1 MEKQTERLRNLKE
14 KFLKTAYKR
23 TGDMDVLL
31 NQLFYLSKLE
41 TGNMPLNLTLL
52 DLPSFINSY
61 VTGKR
66 EITDQ
71 KELELVLDLDEST
84 VAADRREE
92 NEQMAEE
99 SQMIEADPE
108 QLRRIFEEFYREDS
122 SRNQKEG
129 KL

>member
-1 MEKQTERLRNLKE
+1 
-14 KFLKTAYKR
+14 
-23 TGDMDVLL
+23 MDVLL

-52 DLPSFINSY
+52 DLPAFINSY

-71 KELELVLDLDEST
+71 KELELVLDLDDST
-84 VAADRREE
+84 VAADRRTE
-92 NEQMAEE
+92 NEQMAEK

-108 QLRRIFEEFYREDS
+108 QLQRIFEEFYREDS

>member
-52 DLPSFINSY
+52 DLPAFINSY

-66 EITDQ
+66 EITNQ
-71 KELELVLDLDEST
+71 KELELVLDLDDST
-84 VAADRREE
+84 VAADRRTE
-92 NEQMAEE
+92 NEQMAEK
-99 SQMIEADPE
+99 SRMIEADPE
-108 QLRRIFEEFYREDS
+108 QLQRIFEEFYREDS

>member
-52 DLPSFINSY
+52 DLPAFINSY

-71 KELELVLDLDEST
+71 KELELVLDLDDST
-84 VAADRREE
+84 VAADRRTE
-92 NEQMAEE
+92 NEQMAEK

-108 QLRRIFEEFYREDS
+108 QLQRIFEEFYREDS